1 MQAQPLHHVQV
12 LFFASIREKLGTGLR
27 LEISALGHTAP
38 QTVGQLCDYLRALS
52 PEHAHALAP
61 AVQVRAALNQTICDL
76 DQALMVGDN
85 GVCEVAFFPP
95 VTGG

>member
-1 MQAQPLHHVQV
+1 MHVQI
-12 LFFASIREKLGTGLR
+12 LYFASIREQLGAGQGVDL
-27 LEISALGHTAP
+27 SALGQAAP

-52 PEHAHALAP
+52 NQHAQALAHD
-61 AVQVRAALNQTICDL
+61 VQVRAALNQTICDMAQPL
-76 DQALMVGDN
+76 VLGDN